1 MRTGWPGVSMVF
13 VGEIARYFV
22 SSMGVAANTI
32 VEADVS
38 SRHAHML
45 LGHKA
50 SNQQTQHMWTVDD
63 ETVCWIPLHEC
74 P

>member
-1 MRTGWPGVSMVF
+1 MKTGWPGVIVVF

-22 SSMGVAANTI
+22 SSMSVAANTI

-38 SRHAHML
+38 SKDACML

-50 SNQQTQHMWTVDD
+50 SNQQTQRMWTVDD